1 MTELPVEEQL
11 EWLQNKVLR
20 LTGDTK
26 VMRNDIARLEGQ
38 MMGVLKPKPKEPE
51 PKYTLQHLRE
61 NWLAAERRA
70 DSEEAASLESG
81 GILSD
86 VCDIAFED
94 ENRAMDHSYDGI
106 CDQVRGLAM
115 IRLRWFRMTDSCTA
129 CEGAGHGVMF
139 QFRCGPGVNK
149 VPGHPCLECDGMG
162 RVPKPADP
170 EPGHHDDCGTKHRGC
185 APECKFQEWH
195 RAQEPWQERWDKL
208 RDWPNAIVGRTE
220 LSEVMDSIED
230 DT

>member
-1 MTELPVEEQL
+1 MTVERDIELLQKQITMLVKDVQAMKLLISNLQQATIVAL
-11 EWLQNKVLR
+11 EDGPRHSAQDLR
-20 LTGDTK
+20 D
-26 VMRNDIARLEGQ
+26 
-38 MMGVLKPKPKEPE
+38 
-51 PKYTLQHLRE
+51 

-70 DSEEAASLESG
+70 DAEEKASFESG

-94 ENRAMDHSYDGI
+94 EMRAATHGYDDI
-106 CDQVRGLAM
+106 RDQVRGLVR
-115 IRLRWFRMTDSCTA
+115 IYQRWLRVTDGCKA
-129 CEGAGHGVMF
+129 CESTGAGVMF

-170 EPGHHDDCGTKHRGC
+170 EPEHHDDCGTKHRGC
-185 APECKFQEWH
+185 APECKFQGWH
-195 RAQEPWQERWDKL
+195 RAREPWQERWERL
-208 RDWPNAIVGRTE
+208 REQLTADGAVSVV
-220 LSEVMDSIED
+220 LVMKSIEN